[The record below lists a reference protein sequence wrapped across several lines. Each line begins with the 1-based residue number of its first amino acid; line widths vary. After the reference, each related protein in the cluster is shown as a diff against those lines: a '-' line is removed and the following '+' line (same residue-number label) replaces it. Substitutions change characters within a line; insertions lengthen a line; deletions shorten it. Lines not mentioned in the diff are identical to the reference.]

1 MKQYR
6 LNIDGKEVLGV
17 PGQTIL
23 EVARENDISI
33 PTLCYDERTT
43 IYGACGLCVVEVEGN
58 PKLVKACATEIAPNM
73 VVRTKTKRVLESR
86 KTNLELLLSN
96 HVGDCRPPCV
106 LNCPAGTDCQGY
118 VGLIANGRFEEAIAL
133 IRERIPL
140 PGSIGRVCPHPC
152 EDNCRRALVD
162 QPVAIAWLKRFAA
175 DWDQS
180 GEDPFLPEIA
190 PETGRSVAIIG
201 GGPYGLSAAYFL
213 RQMGHAVTIF
223 EAMPKLGGMLRYGI
237 PEYRL
242 PKSVV
247 DEEVATIA
255 RMGVT
260 LRPNTRVGKDI
271 SFETLRETYD
281 AVLVG
286 VGAWVSTGTGC
297 PGEELPGVVGGI
309 DFLRHVVRNE
319 PIALGKRVAIVGGGP
334 GGLSAAYYL
343 ALMGHKVTVYERQS
357 QLGGMMRYG
366 IPSYRFPRELL
377 DQEIASILS
386 LGIEVHTGVNVGT
399 DCSFDELKKQYDCI
413 YLSIGAHTDKKT
425 GIEGENSK
433 GVVSAVEMLRRIGD
447 NEMPDFT
454 GQNVVVI
461 GGGNVAMDVTRSS
474 IRLGAKK
481 VTCVYRRRQED
492 MTALPEEVEGAV
504 AEGAELLTLQAP
516 LRIEADKDGKVT
528 ALWTQPQVI
537 GEADKQ
543 GRPRPGAAAVEEKR
557 IPADTIIV
565 AIGQG
570 IETHGLEQSGIR
582 IQRGGTVLADSS
594 TSLPELEGVFAGGDC
609 VTGPAT
615 VIKAIAAGKAAAAN
629 IDEYLGFH
637 HEIVSEVQVP
647 VPGYADLRS
656 RGRIT
661 SSEREASE
669 RKKDFQCIE
678 CGMTCEEALKESSR
692 CLRCDHF
699 GYGIFKG
706 GRVEKW

>member
-1 MKQYR
+1 MSRLYVKTPSQSEAVVEQLYR
-6 LNIDGKEVLGV
+6 NLERRIAASPPGLCPVDMALNFLNLCQAQTCGKCVPCRIGLAQLSGMIREVLDGE
-17 PGQTIL
+17 PELRILDRIEQT
-23 EVARENDISI
+23 ARVIVDTADCAIGI
-33 PTLCYDERTT
+33 DAAQLVLM
-43 IYGACGLCVVEVEGN
+43 GLLGFRDDYEEHITHHRCLGSLKN
-58 PKLVKACATEIAPNM
+58 PV
-73 VVRTKTKRVLESR
+73 
-86 KTNLELLLSN
+86 
-96 HVGDCRPPCV
+96 PCV
-106 LNCPAGTDCQGY
+106 AMCPAGVDIPGY
-118 VGLIANGRFEEAIAL
+118 VALVKEGRCDDAVRL
-133 IRERIPL
+133 IRKDNPFPTACAYICE
-140 PGSIGRVCPHPC
+140 HPC
-152 EDNCRRALVD
+152 EAHCRRNMVDNAINIRGLKRYAVD
-162 QPVAIAWLKRFAA
+162 QAGDVPQPAC
-175 DWDQS
+175 
-180 GEDPFLPEIA
+180 A
-190 PETGRSVAIIG
+190 PATGKA
-201 GGPYGLSAAYFL
+201 
-213 RQMGHAVTIF
+213 
-223 EAMPKLGGMLRYGI
+223 
-237 PEYRL
+237 
-242 PKSVV
+242 
-247 DEEVATIA
+247 
-255 RMGVT
+255 
-260 LRPNTRVGKDI
+260 
-271 SFETLRETYD
+271 
-281 AVLVG
+281 
-286 VGAWVSTGTGC
+286 
-297 PGEELPGVVGGI
+297 
-309 DFLRHVVRNE
+309 
-319 PIALGKRVAIVGGGP
+319 VAIVGGGP

-647 VPGYADLRS
+647 VPGYTDLRS